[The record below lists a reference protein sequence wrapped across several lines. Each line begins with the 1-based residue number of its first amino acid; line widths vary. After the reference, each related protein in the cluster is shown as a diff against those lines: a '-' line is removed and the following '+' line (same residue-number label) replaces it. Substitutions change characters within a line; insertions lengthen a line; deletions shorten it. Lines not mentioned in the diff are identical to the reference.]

1 MEEKKISDKTERENT
16 DFISEQI
23 EKESISAR
31 ELRKARRAEKKAE
44 KKRREEEK
52 TLLENVL
59 ETAAYAAIALCIALV
74 LKKWIMQPII
84 VDGDSMNDTLEDK
97 NIVFAVKLGY
107 EPERFDVV
115 TLNSPVDGRLLIKRI
130 IGLPG
135 ETVYVDE
142 SDAIWITPE
151 DGDTYKLDDPYGY
164 FSGIV
169 KSKMILCSNNE
180 DGSYTLGDDEYFCM
194 GDNRYNSMD
203 SRVIGGISRDDISGH
218 AIVRLW
224 PLTKIGDFDKGN
236 E

>member
-1 MEEKKISDKTERENT
+1 MEEKKMSAKTEKESA
-16 DFISEQI
+16 DFISEKI
-23 EKESISAR
+23 EKETISAK

-52 TLLENVL
+52 SLLENVL

-74 LKKWIMQPII
+74 LKKWIVQPII
-84 VDGDSMNDTLEDK
+84 VDGDSMNDTLENK
-97 NIVFAVKLGY
+97 NIVLAVKLGY

-115 TLNSPVDGRLLIKRI
+115 TLNSPADGRLLIKRI

-135 ETVYVDE
+135 ETIYVDE
-142 SDAIWITPE
+142 NDAIWITPA
-151 DGDTYKLDDPYGY
+151 DGDTYRLDDPYGY
-164 FSGIV
+164 FSGMV
-169 KSKMILCSNNE
+169 KSKMILCPNNK

-203 SRVIGGISRDDISGH
+203 SRSIGGISRDEISGH
-218 AIVRLW
+218 AVVRLW

>member
-1 MEEKKISDKTERENT
+1 MEEKKMPGKTEGEST
-16 DFISEQI
+16 DFISEKI

-59 ETAAYAAIALCIALV
+59 ETAAYAAIALCVALV
-74 LKKWIMQPII
+74 LKKWIMQPIV

-97 NIVFAVKLGY
+97 NVVFSVKLGY

-142 SDAIWITPE
+142 FDAIWITPE
-151 DGDTYKLDDPYGY
+151 EGDAYKLDDPYGY

-169 KSKMILCSNNE
+169 KSKMILCPNNE
-180 DGSYTLGDDEYFCM
+180 DGSYTLGEDEYFCM

-203 SRVIGGISRDDISGH
+203 SRAIGGISRDDISGH
-218 AIVRLW
+218 AVVRLW